1 MSHRSDVFFFF
12 TADAAARF
20 TQVPSNKLYVL
31 KGETARFVWDYHVDN
46 INEFDSSSPSWSFY
60 DPNAKRI
67 GYEYKFAGWK
77 WTIDTNTCPLRL
89 RSPTVRVSKQ
99 STATL
104 VITGVTTADNGTYG
118 CTLVLVNPKPA
129 VISKAQ
135 LIVTGML
142 VDSRQTNKICVELLN
157 RHSRQTTTHCL
168 DHDLMSY
175 ITVIFDSILLKRMI
189 SIEGRN

>member
-1 MSHRSDVFFFF
+1 MSHTSDVFFFF
-12 TADAAARF
+12 TVDAAARF

-46 INEFDSSSPSWSFY
+46 INEFDSESPSWSFY

-67 GYEYKFAGWK
+67 GYDNAFDSRKWK
-77 WTIDTNTCPLRL
+77 IDTNTCPLRL

-104 VITGVTTADNGTYG
+104 VITGVTTADNGVYG
-118 CTLVLVNPKPA
+118 CILVLKSGSPI
-129 VISKAQ
+129 ISKVQ

-142 VDSRQTNKICVELLN
+142 IISKLYIHLFSKTLSIYKIQNSKIVERNLLEK
-157 RHSRQTTTHCL
+157 Q
-168 DHDLMSY
+168 
-175 ITVIFDSILLKRMI
+175 
-189 SIEGRN
+189 